1 MKNEANLVPETV
13 MSSMQQFADFI
24 HTAAKS
30 ELENFSVENDRLDT
44 FLQNRM
50 AIRYPTVWLV
60 VEMALLLSHWQATVE
75 RGFSINKE
83 LVVENQQ
90 EQLLVARRVIKDH
103 ILRVKGVANIYI
115 TLAMV
120 LAARSARFKY
130 THYLTQK
137 KEQQEKEKQDKKRK
151 GRNWCSTRSLGQT

>member
-60 VEMALLLSHWQATVE
+60 VEMALLLSHGQATVE
-75 RGFSINKE
+75 RGFHKQST
-83 LVVENQQ
+83 
-90 EQLLVARRVIKDH
+90 H
-103 ILRVKGVANIYI
+103 I
-115 TLAMV
+115 
-120 LAARSARFKY
+120 
-130 THYLTQK
+130 TQK
-137 KEQQEKEKQDKKRK
+137 KQQKKVKQDKKRK
-151 GRNWCSTRSLGQT
+151 AETDAVRELEDKRKRLKTDISSLLSKSKELYEKCENTGNLTLLHKGVLFVERQMTTRSS